1 MNKSPLNLLTKKP
14 LRALAAEVSTPEITV
29 QATHTS
35 AIGIDVH
42 LNLLVCTAQVQLDNH
57 QELTESLDF
66 YTNRDDLDKFA
77 AWCKSKNPQIILMES
92 TGSLW
97 YSVYE
102 ALEDVGFTD
111 KKLVLINARDAKAT
125 CGRKTDRKDALRL
138 ARLARSGNFICTRKS
153 SLCHTGCQAS

>member
-1 MNKSPLNLLTKKP
+1 MSKSKPKSLAKKP
-14 LRALAAEVSTPEITV
+14 LRAAAAEISAPEITV
-29 QATHTS
+29 KATYTS

-57 QELTESLDF
+57 QELTESRDF

-111 KKLVLINARDAKAT
+111 K
-125 CGRKTDRKDALRL
+125 
-138 ARLARSGNFICTRKS
+138 
-153 SLCHTGCQAS
+153 

>member
-1 MNKSPLNLLTKKP
+1 MSTPNSLEKKS
-14 LRALAAEVSTPEITV
+14 LRAVPAEVSAPEITV
-29 QATHTS
+29 QATYTS

-92 TGSLW
+92 TGSL
-97 YSVYE
+97 
-102 ALEDVGFTD
+102 
-111 KKLVLINARDAKAT
+111 
-125 CGRKTDRKDALRL
+125 
-138 ARLARSGNFICTRKS
+138 
-153 SLCHTGCQAS
+153 